1 MMRRAVVWTLLVVA
15 AAAACS
21 DGDRRA
27 EPYRPPA
34 LYRQAVNEPGIGR
47 GRELFLRDC
56 AFCHGNR
63 GQGTDRGPEIVTGTN
78 GPAMLDFMLSS
89 GRMPVQSERSD
100 IERSPAIYSEDEIA
114 DIVAYI
120 DSELD
125 PEGPDIPEVD
135 LAGADLALGQQ
146 LYQENC
152 AACHSPTGIGG
163 ALVTRHPDLRN
174 RVIIPGIG
182 AATPTEVAEAMR
194 VGPGTMPVFGPGTL
208 SDADLEAVVAYVDY
222 LQSPEDRGG
231 TGIGHVGPVAEGAV
245 GWIVGVGLLLV
256 VVFWIGT
263 TTRHKP

>member
-1 MMRRAVVWTLLVVA
+1 MIRRAAACLLLA
-15 AAAACS
+15 AAVSTACS

-34 LYRQAVNEPGIGR
+34 LYQEAVNEPGIDR

-63 GQGTDRGPEIVTGTN
+63 GRGTDRGPEIVSGTN
-78 GPAMLDFMLSS
+78 GPAMVDFMLSS

-100 IERSPAIYSEDEIA
+100 IERGPPTYSEDEID

-125 PEGPDIPEVD
+125 PEGPDVPEVD

-163 ALVTRHPDLRN
+163 AFVTRHPDLRN
-174 RVIIPGIG
+174 RVVIPGIG
-182 AATPTEVAEAMR
+182 AATPTDVAEAVR
-194 VGPGTMPVFGPGTL
+194 VGPGTMPVFGSGTL
-208 SDADLEAVVAYVDY
+208 SETDLDALVAYVDY

-231 TGIGHVGPVAEGAV
+231 AGIGHVGPVAEGAV
-245 GWIVGVGLLLV
+245 GWIIGIGLLLV
-256 VVFWIGT
+256 VVSWIGT